1 MAEEV
6 IRPKDALK
14 SCFFIGCGSMLAV
27 ILIAIAYLVYLHYFY
42 DPLS

>member
-14 SCFFIGCGSMLAV
+14 SCFFIGCGSMLAM
-27 ILIAIAYLVYLHYFY
+27 ILIAIGYLVYLFYFY
-42 DPLS
+42 DPLT